1 MKMYVYL
8 GDDLRPQRW
17 STSRQSVSDQE
28 LNTDLSME
36 EIYVK
41 DSQVIALPPMPDYPV
56 VFNPDTEAW
65 VLDDAGCV
73 EAAIRKRNRLLYE
86 CDWTQVADAPV
97 DQAAWAAYRQEL
109 RDITSQETFPSEVTW
124 PVAP

>member
-17 STSRQSVSDQE
+17 STSRQSESDQE
-28 LNTDLSME
+28 LDTDLSME